1 MLNELWSDL
10 HYRARALF
18 RRRSLEGELDAE
30 LRFHIERQ
38 AEEYERAGMSR
49 DEALR
54 RAYAEFGG
62 VERIK
67 EESRDARGTRLL
79 EMTVQDLH
87 HAARSLRKSPG
98 FTLAVVLTLALG
110 IGACTTIFG
119 AVDAVLLRSLPFRDL
134 DRLMAINVISER
146 CEACDNSTAGY
157 YLALRERT
165 RAFAS
170 LAGYGSWSGTLEG
183 RQQAEHVDGVTV
195 TPSFFSTLGVTPA
208 MGRTF
213 EVDSASAAVEHEV
226 VIGDALWRTRFGG
239 DPGVVGSTI
248 TLSGLPYTVIGVMP
262 AGFDFPTANDLWL
275 PLTFDAAA
283 ANDLSSHWLRVIG
296 RLAPGVSV
304 EQMEGELDALSVALE
319 ERYPDQAKGWRIV
332 SKPLGDSVLYEVRP
346 FFTLLMGAA
355 LSVML
360 IVCANVANL
369 LLARTSAREREMAVR
384 SALGAGRWRLARYLL
399 AESLILA
406 LLGATGGALLAWWS
420 VPLLRGSVPASLSQ
434 YVPGWSGLAMNQ
446 RALGFS
452 VVLAILSALIFG
464 ALPALRASRPEL
476 AASLKEG
483 GHGATGSRGGRLR
496 RVLVVSEFAL
506 ALVLLVSAGLMI
518 RSVRNLLATDTGINA
533 ERHLLTM
540 SLELPKNR
548 YDGAARTGAL
558 YTRLRSDVGALPGVR
573 SVSAISTLPLSHDRN
588 FASFNVSGR
597 PPIPRANAPT
607 ALSLIVMP
615 GYFQALGIPLVA
627 GRDFTAHDDSAASR
641 VAIVSETMARR
652 YWPGEDA
659 IGQGLDLYGAQ
670 YRIIGVAADVRDQ
683 MEHAPSS
690 TIYQPELQLGY
701 RNLTLVLRTAC
712 PPQARRCEPSALAA
726 TIRHAISSMDA
737 SIAVTEV
744 RTMPQVV
751 SEYVSPWS
759 LLMALLTIFAALALV
774 VAGIG
779 VYGVMA
785 YAVRERTHEIGIRMA
800 LGAGRKEVIGMVVR
814 NAMRLVVWG
823 TAIGVLGALAAARV
837 LSSLL
842 LYGVSPTDPAVMGGV
857 AALLAVVALLA
868 SWLPARRASAVDP
881 MVALRSE

>member
-10 HYRARALF
+10 RYRARALF
-18 RRRSLEGELDAE
+18 RRRSMERELDAE

-38 AEEYERAGMSR
+38 AEKYERTGLSP

-79 EMTVQDLH
+79 ETTAQDFR
-87 HAARSLRKSPG
+87 HAVRSLRKSPG
-98 FTLAVVLTLALG
+98 FTLAVVITLALG

-134 DRLMAINVISER
+134 DRLMVVSVISEQ
-146 CEACDNSTAGY
+146 CEACDNSTAGH

-183 RQQAEHVDGVTV
+183 REQAEHVNGVTV
-195 TPSFFSTLGVTPA
+195 TPGFFSTLGVTPA
-208 MGRTF
+208 VGRTF
-213 EVDSASAAVEHEV
+213 EVDSASVALEHEV
-226 VIGDALWRTRFGG
+226 VIGDALFRTRFGG
-239 DPGVVGSTI
+239 DPSVVGSTI
-248 TLSGLPYTVIGVMP
+248 TLSGLPYTVVGVMP
-262 AGFDFPTANDLWL
+262 PGFEFPTSNDLWL
-275 PLTFDAAA
+275 PLTFDASSVS
-283 ANDLSSHWLRVIG
+283 DLSSHWLRVIG

-304 EQMEGELDALSVALE
+304 VQLQRELDALSATLE
-319 ERYPDQAKGWRIV
+319 ESYPDQARGWRIV
-332 SKPLGDSVLYEVRP
+332 SEPLSNSVLHEVRP

-369 LLARTSAREREMAVR
+369 LLARTSARERELAVR

-399 AESLILA
+399 IESIVLA

-420 VPLLRGSVPASLSQ
+420 VPLLRGSVPPSLIR
-434 YVPGWSGLAMNQ
+434 YVPGWSALAMNE
-446 RALGFS
+446 RALGFA
-452 VVLAILSALIFG
+452 VLLAILSAFIFG

-476 AASLKEG
+476 TTSLKEG

-496 RVLVVSEFAL
+496 RALVVSEFAL

-518 RSVRNLLATDTGINA
+518 QSVRNLLAIDTGIHA
-533 ERHLLTM
+533 RERVLTM
-540 SLELPKNR
+540 SLELPRER
-548 YDGAARTGAL
+548 YGGATRAGAL
-558 YTRLRSDVGALPGVR
+558 YTRLRSEVGALPGAR

-588 FASFNVSGR
+588 FVSFNVSGR
-597 PPIPRANAPT
+597 PPSPRAKAPT
-607 ALSLIVMP
+607 AVSLIVMP
-615 GYFQALGIPLVA
+615 GYFQTLGIPLIA

-641 VAIVSETMARR
+641 VAIISETMARR
-652 YWPGEDA
+652 YWPGETA
-659 IGQGLDLYGAQ
+659 VGEGLDLYGTR

-701 RNLTLVLRTAC
+701 RNLTLVVRAAC
-712 PPQARRCEPSALAA
+712 PQHVRSCEPAALAA
-726 TIRHAISSMDA
+726 SIRHTIASIDA
-737 SIAVTEV
+737 SIAVTDV

-751 SEYVSPWS
+751 SEYLSPWS
-759 LLMALLTIFAALALV
+759 LLMALLAIFAALALV

-785 YAVRERTHEIGIRMA
+785 YAVRQRTHEIGIRMA
-800 LGAGRKEVIGMVVR
+800 LGAGRGEVIGMVVR
-814 NAMRLVVWG
+814 NAMRLAVWG
-823 TAIGVLGALAAARV
+823 AVFGVLGALAVTRV
-837 LSSLL
+837 LASLL
-842 LYGVSPTDPAVMGGV
+842 LYGVSPTDPAVIGGV
-857 AALLAVVALLA
+857 AALLAIVALLA
-868 SWLPARRASAVDP
+868 SWLPARRASAVEP